1 MSEDI
6 YRNEDKGFIVTRY
19 CGKNGVAM
27 YQITM
32 HEDFVQL
39 TEEELNK
46 MMTSI
51 IQYQMKNFKHP
62 RIRSNLVKN
71 K

>member
-27 YQITM
+27 YQITNVRAGKPTI
-32 HEDFVQL
+32 F
-39 TEEELNK
+39 
-46 MMTSI
+46 SGG
-51 IQYQMKNFKHP
+51 MKA
-62 RIRSNLVKN
+62 RSRKQPQNI
-71 K
+71 